1 MFRIKLLILLLL
13 SIIQINCTSKIN
25 NDDFLIGYIS
35 GSYEGLLFKNTLEA
49 NLRGLNSYN
58 QNSSLIIE
66 GSISH
71 NDEIYITNIDNTSQ
85 RERVSSNI
93 NMQIYNKELKCNV
106 YTYVNNVSQFY
117 IYSSGTYFL
126 SNKKAREDIIKENTN
141 ILSVKFVN
149 SIPGNLDTCE

>member
-25 NDDFLIGYIS
+25 NNDFLIGYIG

-58 QNSSLIIE
+58 KNSSLIID

-71 NDEIYITNIDNTSQ
+71 DSGTYITNIDNTSN
-85 RERVSSNI
+85 RERVSTNI
-93 NMQIYNKELKCNV
+93 NMRIYNKELECYV
-106 YTYVNNVSQFY
+106 YTYFNNVSQFY

-126 SNKKAREDIIKENTN
+126 SNKKAKEEIIEDNTN
-141 ILSVKFVN
+141 ILSVKFIN
-149 SIPGNLDTCE
+149 SIPENLNSCE

>member
-25 NDDFLIGYIS
+25 NNDFLIGYIS

-58 QNSSLIIE
+58 QKSNLIIE

-71 NDEIYITNIDNTSQ
+71 DSETYITNIDNTSQ
-85 RERVSSNI
+85 RERVSTNI
-93 NMQIYNKELKCNV
+93 NMRIYNKELECSV
-106 YTYVNNVSQFY
+106 YTYFNNVSQFY
-117 IYSSGTYFL
+117 IYSSGAYFL
-126 SNKKAREDIIKENTN
+126 SNKKAKEEIIEDNTN
-141 ILSVKFVN
+141 ILSVKFIN
-149 SIPGNLDTCE
+149 SIPVNLNSCE